1 MSGLNLTKIVTA
13 YETGVGS
20 VLGHLVGILALG
32 TILGKMMSDSGAG
45 MQVADFF
52 IRFFG
57 VKKLPWAM
65 LFAGFVIGIPVFFEV
80 GIVILLPLVISIRK
94 NDEAKYIINCVT
106 CHCWIIDC
114 SRARASASRCDD
126 SNRYL

>member
-13 YETGVGS
+13 YESGVGS

-65 LFAGFVIGIPVFFEV
+65 LFAGFVIGIPVFLKWGLSFYYHSLFPSEN
-80 GIVILLPLVISIRK
+80 S
-94 NDEAKYIINCVT
+94 EAKYIINCVT